1 MKNRKLVFSSV
12 GSEGGDVLFL
22 QGETQ
27 NNFPSWSMAAASVV
41 TVTCYLRTVCWFLF
55 RTSIKEH
62 AIHGIMNHVFHTT

>member
-1 MKNRKLVFSSV
+1 MKNRKLVFSLV

-41 TVTCYLRTVCWFLF
+41 TVTCYL
-55 RTSIKEH
+55 
-62 AIHGIMNHVFHTT
+62 